1 MDEEKKTTEMTVEE
15 PVGAPTARQELETL
29 LNELLPEEKRTGDV
43 DQMALDYIKELREQN
58 DRMVEAIS
66 DDPRTAQ
73 VFADVLNGRGGA
85 KSVVRHFGKSFIDVE
100 EGTPEYDEIMAE
112 DAEFMAERERG
123 KAFDEENS
131 AKAQAWFAAF
141 TDYCNRMN
149 LNEDVYLVK
158 IEDEFIKPVMEWEA
172 SDETFNKLVKAVD
185 YDKDVEDAFE
195 AGETKGRNTNIHDMR
210 SKPSD
215 GMPSGLSSQAPVVE
229 RPKKAMNPLIARAL
243 NA

>member
-1 MDEEKKTTEMTVEE
+1 MDEEKVTTEMIVEE

-66 DDPRTAQ
+66 DDPKMAQ
-73 VFADVLNGRGGA
+73 VFADVINGQSGA
-85 KSVVRHFGKSFIDVE
+85 KSLVRHFGKKFLDVE
-100 EGTPEYDEIMAE
+100 EGTPEYDEIMAA
-112 DAEFMAERERG
+112 DAEFMAEREKS

-131 AKAQAWFAAF
+131 TKAQAWFAAF

-185 YDKDVEDAFE
+185 YDKDVDDAFE
-195 AGETKGRNTNIHDMR
+195 AGEIKGRNTNIHEMR

-229 RPKKAMNPLIARAL
+229 KPKVRRNSLIENALKA
-243 NA
+243 

>member
-1 MDEEKKTTEMTVEE
+1 MDEEKITTEMTVEE

-112 DAEFMAERERG
+112 DAEFMAERERS
-123 KAFDEENS
+123 KAFDEENRT
-131 AKAQAWFAAF
+131 KAQAWFVAF

-158 IEDEFIKPVMEWEA
+158 IWDEFLDRVMEWTI
-172 SDETFNKLVKAVD
+172 SDEIFDKLVKAVD

-195 AGETKGRNTNIHDMR
+195 AGEIKGRNTNINEMR

-229 RPKKAMNPLIARAL
+229 RPKRAMNSLIAKAL

>member
-1 MDEEKKTTEMTVEE
+1 VEE
-15 PVGAPTARQELETL
+15 PVNGARQELETL
-29 LNELLPEEKRTGDV
+29 LVEVLPEEKRTGDV
-43 DQMALDYIKELREQN
+43 DQMALDYIKELREMN
-58 DRMVEAIS
+58 DRIAEAIS

-73 VFADVLNGRGGA
+73 MFADLVNGQGGA
-85 KSVVRHFGKSFIDVE
+85 KSLVRHFGKKFLDVK
-100 EGTPEYDEIMAE
+100 EGTPEYDEIMAA

-123 KAFDEENS
+123 KAFDEENR

-185 YDKDVEDAFE
+185 YDKDVDDAFE
-195 AGETKGRNTNIHDMR
+195 AGKIKGRNTNIHEMR

-229 RPKKAMNPLIARAL
+229 KPKRKVNSLIARAL
-243 NA
+243 EA

>member
-1 MDEEKKTTEMTVEE
+1 MDEEKITTEMTVEE
-15 PVGAPTARQELETL
+15 PMGAPTARQELETL
-29 LNELLPEEKRTGDV
+29 LNEILPEEKRTGDV

-112 DAEFMAERERG
+112 DAEFMAERERS
-123 KAFDEENS
+123 KAFDEENRT
-131 AKAQAWFAAF
+131 KAQAWFVAF

-158 IEDEFIKPVMEWEA
+158 IWDEFLDRVMEWTI
-172 SDETFNKLVKAVD
+172 SDEIFDKLVKAVD

-195 AGETKGRNTNIHDMR
+195 AGEIKGRNTNINEMR

-229 RPKKAMNPLIARAL
+229 RPKVRRNSLVEKAMGA
-243 NA
+243 

>member
-1 MDEEKKTTEMTVEE
+1 MNEEKITTEMTVEE

-85 KSVVRHFGKSFIDVE
+85 KSVVRHFGKSFIDVK
-100 EGTPEYDEIMAE
+100 EGTPEYDEIMAA

-158 IEDEFIKPVMEWEA
+158 IWDEFLDRVMEWTIG
-172 SDETFNKLVKAVD
+172 DEIFDRLVKAVD

-195 AGETKGRNTNIHDMR
+195 AGKIKGRNTNINEMR

-229 RPKKAMNPLIARAL
+229 RPKRAMNPLIARAL
-243 NA
+243 EA

>member
-1 MDEEKKTTEMTVEE
+1 M
-15 PVGAPTARQELETL
+15 GAPTARQELETL

-112 DAEFMAERERG
+112 DAEFMAERERS
-123 KAFDEENS
+123 KTFDEENRT
-131 AKAQAWFAAF
+131 KAQAWFVAF

-158 IEDEFIKPVMEWEA
+158 IWDEFLDRVMEWTI
-172 SDETFNKLVKAVD
+172 SDEIFDKLVKAVD

-195 AGETKGRNTNIHDMR
+195 AGEIKGRNTNINEMR

-215 GMPSGLSSQAPVVE
+215 GMPSGLSSQAPVV
-229 RPKKAMNPLIARAL
+229 PKKAMNPLIAKAL

>member
-1 MDEEKKTTEMTVEE
+1 MDEEKVTTEMTVEE

-73 VFADVLNGRGGA
+73 VFADVINGQGGA
-85 KSVVRHFGKSFIDVE
+85 KSLVRHFGKKFLDVE
-100 EGTPEYDEIMAE
+100 EGTPEYDEIMAA

-149 LNEDVYLVK
+149 LNEEVYLVK
-158 IEDEFIKPVMEWEA
+158 IEDEFIKPVLEWEA

-185 YDKDVEDAFE
+185 YDKDVDDAFE
-195 AGETKGRNTNIHDMR
+195 AGEIKGRNTNIHEMR

-229 RPKKAMNPLIARAL
+229 RPKVRRNSLVEKAMGA
-243 NA
+243 

>member
-1 MDEEKKTTEMTVEE
+1 MITPIEIQNKVFKSGGLGYDKK
-15 PVGAPTARQELETL
+15 
-29 LNELLPEEKRTGDV
+29 DV
-43 DQMALDYIKELREQN
+43 DSFLQEILENYEGLYREKMEMN
-58 DRMVEAIS
+58 DRIAEAIGG
-66 DDPRTAQ
+66 DPFVAQ
-73 VFADVLNGRGGA
+73 MFVDIANGEKPGV
-85 KSVVRHFGKSFIDVE
+85 SVVRRFGKALIEAE
-100 EGTPEYDEIMAE
+100 EGTPEYDELMAA

-131 AKAQAWFAAF
+131 AKAQAWFEAF

-172 SDETFNKLVKAVD
+172 SDETFDKLVKAVD
-185 YDKDVEDAFE
+185 YEKDVDDAFE
-195 AGETKGRNTNIHDMR
+195 AGEIKGRNTNINEMR

-229 RPKKAMNPLIARAL
+229 RPKRAMNPLIAKAL
-243 NA
+243 KA